1 MQYSEKEMV
10 EGCIRNERVWQETL
24 YRRFF
29 PTMIQMC
36 MRYTNDRETAMEIV
50 NAGFLRVFKKL
61 HTFTFSGSLE
71 GWIRRIVYHSVSDH
85 FKSRTAQKVYF
96 LDIADH
102 DAPVQESALNRLHIE
117 DVLKLVEKLPLAT
130 RDVFMLYAI
139 EGLSHAEIA
148 ERVNI
153 SEGTSKWHLATARK
167 KLKQW
172 INMDFNQSNYAG

>member
-10 EGCIRNERVWQETL
+10 EGCIRNERGWQEIL
-24 YRRFF
+24 YKRYF

-61 HTFTFSGSLE
+61 DTFSFSGSLE

-85 FKSRTAQKVYF
+85 FKSSRAQKVYF
-96 LDIADH
+96 LDIADQ
-102 DAPVQESALNRLHIE
+102 DTPVQETVINSLHID
-117 DVLKLVEKLPLAT
+117 DVLKLAERLPVAT

-148 ERVNI
+148 ARVNI

-167 KLKQW
+167 KLKHW
-172 INMDFNQSNYAG
+172 INLDFNKSNYAG